1 MHVLKDCK
9 IKLIVRGRTVSAS
22 SQNGCCITSLDC
34 NGQSLEEI
42 HGRVLLTGSLPEAI
56 AKVP

>member
-1 MHVLKDCK
+1 MHDCK
-9 IKLIVRGRTVSAS
+9 IKLIVRGRAVGTG

-42 HGRVLLTGSLPEAI
+42 HERALLTSSLPEAI